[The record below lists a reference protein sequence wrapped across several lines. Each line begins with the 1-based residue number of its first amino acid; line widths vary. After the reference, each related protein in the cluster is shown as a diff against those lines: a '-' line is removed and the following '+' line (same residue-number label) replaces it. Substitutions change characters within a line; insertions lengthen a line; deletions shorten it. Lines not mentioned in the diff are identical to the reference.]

1 MKFLGECSN
10 GRLCQPACCID
21 GRPLLRTDKLCP
33 GCCAV
38 TAGKYAVGENKA
50 DQQAKLYEGV
60 NNTLEPVLRLLAI
73 FTIGVPQTESAIPMA
88 HWLPLVLSSL
98 LCLGGSLLYASVT
111 LTSSLFELTR
121 QLRIEL

>member
-1 MKFLGECSN
+1 MQQR
-10 GRLCQPACCID
+10 RLCQPACCID

-60 NNTLEPVLRLLAI
+60 TTLQSGDAPDPFGYTRVVCARPH
-73 FTIGVPQTESAIPMA
+73 V
-88 HWLPLVLSSL
+88 SL
-98 LCLGGSLLYASVT
+98 
-111 LTSSLFELTR
+111 
-121 QLRIEL
+121 